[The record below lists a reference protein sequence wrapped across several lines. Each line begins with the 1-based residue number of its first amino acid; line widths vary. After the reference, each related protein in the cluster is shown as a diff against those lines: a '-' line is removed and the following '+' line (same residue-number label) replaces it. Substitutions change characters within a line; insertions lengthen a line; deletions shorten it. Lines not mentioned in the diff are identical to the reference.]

1 MLSTLSNKFSITSD
15 IILLKPLK
23 EIEKPKGNF
32 TLVFGNEA
40 TGLSDDYLNENAVRI
55 EQSDEVDSLN
65 LATAV
70 VVALYYLK

>member
-1 MLSTLSNKFSITSD
+1 M
-15 IILLKPLK
+15 
-23 EIEKPKGNF
+23 
-32 TLVFGNEA
+32 FGNEA

>member
-1 MLSTLSNKFSITSD
+1 MLQSS
-15 IILLKPLK
+15 KPLK

>member
-1 MLSTLSNKFSITSD
+1 MEDNTQPVVDTAPVQETNSILNT
-15 IILLKPLK
+15 
-23 EIEKPKGNF
+23 E
-32 TLVFGNEA
+32 EA
-40 TGLSDDYLNENAVRI
+40 LGYDDYVNENAVRI